1 MNWPTSKR
9 TIELSHPIV
18 MGILNVTPDSFSD
31 GGRFADQ
38 DAAIRRAEEMIA
50 EGAAIVD
57 VGGESTR
64 PGSARV
70 DEQIEIDRIAPVIEA
85 IASRFDI
92 PISIDTSKASV
103 AEAAMIAGAEIVND
117 ISGLRFDG
125 RMAEAAAKY
134 QAGLVLMH
142 SRGEFENMH
151 SQPPVDDILLDV
163 EQDLRR
169 AIGSATAAGVSLRS
183 IVLDPGIGFGKSVG
197 QNLEL
202 IAKLDKIIDTFAGH
216 TLLVGVSRKS
226 FIGKLL
232 GSVPADRRLSGSIA
246 AAVVALVKGARIL
259 RVHDVKETVDAVRV
273 TNAIIDQS

>member
-31 GGRFADQ
+31 GGRFADL

-70 DEQIEIDRIAPVIEA
+70 DEQIEIDRTAPVIEA

-134 QAGLVLMH
+134 RAGLVLMH

-216 TLLVGVSRKS
+216 PLLVGVSRKS

>member
-70 DEQIEIDRIAPVIEA
+70 DEQIEIDRTAPVIEA

-125 RMAEAAAKY
+125 RMAEVAAKY
-134 QAGLVLMH
+134 RAGLVLMH

-169 AIGSATAAGVSLRS
+169 AIGSATAAGVSLGS

-216 TLLVGVSRKS
+216 PLLVGVSRKS